1 MKKYKPMYG
10 ATLLI
15 FMEKMFIG
23 TLPIIFIL
31 AYVISK
37 AERYSFWE
45 LIILILAAM
54 ILGVILFSVWL
65 FIINLLIRAGIK
77 ENIELSDDEI
87 NYNGQK
93 LSLHK
98 IRFITL
104 RLPKMERRTS
114 CPQELVLW
122 IDSELYINITR
133 PSLLLV
139 YKLKKEC
146 KNARFII
153 EGLKSEIIESLV
165 IGIIL
170 FIIIGISLLISK

>member
-10 ATLLI
+10 ATLLV

-45 LIILILAAM
+45 LIILILVAM
-54 ILGVILFSVWL
+54 ILGVIFLSVWL

-114 CPQELVLW
+114 CSQELVLW
-122 IDSELYINITR
+122 INSELYINITR

>member
-1 MKKYKPMYG
+1 M
-10 ATLLI
+10 
-15 FMEKMFIG
+15 
-23 TLPIIFIL
+23 
-31 AYVISK
+31 
-37 AERYSFWE
+37 
-45 LIILILAAM
+45 LIILL
-54 ILGVILFSVWL
+54 LFSVWL

-122 IDSELYINITR
+122 IDSESYINITR

-139 YKLKKEC
+139 Y
-146 KNARFII
+146 NII
-153 EGLKSEIIESLV
+153 T
-165 IGIIL
+165 
-170 FIIIGISLLISK
+170 